1 MALPDSSWVVMKRL
15 GWESFPWRAMLG
27 GLGWGVGKGEL
38 MELWGFADLLRN
50 LDQDLSE
57 QPVIL
62 LSSVFTNT
70 THRLSTY

>member
-1 MALPDSSWVVMKRL
+1 
-15 GWESFPWRAMLG
+15 MLG